1 MGVTYKTSMRGG
13 ETVMLKL
20 REETTSHTSCWN
32 LSEKLEIR
40 ILVVTA
46 VNIIRIGILIVK
58 K

>member
-1 MGVTYKTSMRGG
+1 MRSG

-20 REETTSHTSCWN
+20 REDMASHTSCWK

-46 VNIIRIGILIVK
+46 VNIMRILIVK